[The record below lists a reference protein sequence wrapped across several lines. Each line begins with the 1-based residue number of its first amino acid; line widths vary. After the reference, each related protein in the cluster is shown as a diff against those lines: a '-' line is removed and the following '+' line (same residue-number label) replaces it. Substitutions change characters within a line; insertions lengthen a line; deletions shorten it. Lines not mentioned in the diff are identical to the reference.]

1 MLTICRFIATLVMGL
16 ILSNAALSQAN
27 NSLPVSPSR
36 APPATSSTTDDDG
49 NNPLTRAGDD
59 YSPTG
64 SGTVAQQPS
73 TVGRGPNRSGSAGPD
88 ASDQPPEPPSIT
100 GNGTAGE

>member
-1 MLTICRFIATLVMGL
+1 MLTICRFIATLATGL
-16 ILSNAALSQAN
+16 ILSSAALSQAN

-36 APPATSSTTDDDG
+36 SPPATSSTTDDDG

-59 YSPTG
+59 YSPTAR
-64 SGTVAQQPS
+64 GTVAPQPS
-73 TVGRGPNRSGSAGPD
+73 TEGRGPNRSGPVAP
-88 ASDQPPEPPSIT
+88 DQPPESPTIT